1 VMCRACETA
10 CPSGVQFGRIAE
22 AAREV
27 LGPPG
32 SPLARRL
39 ARLAFTQVF
48 PFPRRLRWLASAL
61 RLYQRS
67 GLQRVIRLMLPRR
80 LREMEALLPTVPSRF
95 FAPEAD
101 PRPAIGP
108 RRASVALLS
117 GCVMSTL
124 FGEVNNATVRVL
136 RRNGC
141 DVVVPRGQVCCGALN
156 VHNGETTAARRMARR
171 NIRVFLDAGVDPVI
185 VHSPGCGAGIQAYGH
200 RQCAG

>member
-1 VMCRACETA
+1 
-10 CPSGVQFGRIAE
+10 
-22 AAREV
+22 
-27 LGPPG
+27 
-32 SPLARRL
+32 
-39 ARLAFTQVF
+39 
-48 PFPRRLRWLASAL
+48 
-61 RLYQRS
+61 
-67 GLQRVIRLMLPRR
+67 MLPRR

-141 DVVVPRGQVCCGALN
+141 DVVVPRRPVFCGALN
-156 VHNGETTAARRMARR
+156 VHNAETTAARPLARR
-171 NIRVFLDAGVDPVI
+171 NIDVFLDAGVDAVI
-185 VHSPGCGAGIQAYGH
+185 VNAAGCGAA
-200 RQCAG
+200 

>member
-1 VMCRACETA
+1 MCRACETA

-48 PFPRRLRWLASAL
+48 PFPRRLRGLASAL

-80 LREMEALLPTVPSRF
+80 LREMEALLPTVPPPV

-101 PRPAIGP
+101 PQPAIGP
-108 RRASVALLS
+108 RR
-117 GCVMSTL
+117 G
-124 FGEVNNATVRVL
+124 
-136 RRNGC
+136 
-141 DVVVPRGQVCCGALN
+141 RG
-156 VHNGETTAARRMARR
+156 ARP
-171 NIRVFLDAGVDPVI
+171 AGLV
-185 VHSPGCGAGIQAYGH
+185 G
-200 RQCAG
+200 